1 MMMTSL
7 RTRLIVIVGSLLLL
21 SSVGLGVFTYREA
34 RRLLESEIAQRGD
47 TLARSL
53 AFHATYGV
61 LTNDEVLLGE
71 SADWAL
77 AQPDVARVTIA
88 DAEGRALLVRGR
100 TPEGSRV
107 EFSAPVVAIHGAGK
121 PEASVDLNAITLD
134 DQTTAP
140 GGAVAGSV
148 RVAMSTR
155 EHEAHL
161 AAQAWRTIG
170 LVALFL
176 AASTGGLFVF
186 LRSVVVPIQKL
197 SQATVRIAAGDLSR
211 RVPVRGHDEI
221 GRLGDSFNAMADSL
235 SRSQEEIERHK
246 SVLEDRVRERTAE
259 LERANAEL
267 TSAREAAL
275 EASRLKSEFLANMSH
290 EIRTPMNGVIGMTTL
305 LSQTELTGEQKE
317 YVDSL
322 QFSAEALLDIIND
335 ILDFSKIE
343 AGKLTLS
350 IIDFDLRTLLED
362 VVELLAGQAQGKG
375 LDLSCLISPAVPV
388 SVSGDPGRIR
398 QILMNLIGN
407 AVKFTERGEVVVRA
421 TLVDRPADRALV
433 RFDVT
438 DTGIGIAPEDLHR
451 LFQSFSQVDGSSTR
465 THSGTGLG
473 LAISRQLAALMGGT
487 VGVRSEPGV
496 GSTFWFTVDLAP
508 RPAAARGSAAAPD
521 LAGLKVLGVDDSE
534 TNRTIL
540 RAQLRGAGLEPDLA
554 ESGPRALELLRI
566 AAFKGNPYR
575 LAILDMQMPEM
586 DGLDL
591 ARAIKGDPMLE
602 RTPLILLTSL
612 ARRGMASQAREAG
625 IAGFLTKPVRQAQ
638 LEACIV
644 SVLKLAA
651 APADPA
657 APPAPLVTKH
667 RLAEEK
673 AVTRPRVL
681 IAEDN
686 LINQK
691 VAVRLL
697 EKLGCRADVV
707 GDGAAAVAAIA
718 GADYDIVF
726 MDCQMPVMD
735 GYDAARE
742 IRKLAGSA
750 RGIPIVAMTANAME
764 GDREKCISAGMDDYV
779 AKPVVAAELR
789 RVLESWVG
797 GRAGARTA
805 VPDGGVPAPR

>member
-1 MMMTSL
+1 MTSL
-7 RTRLIVIVGSLLLL
+7 RTRLIVVVGSLLLV
-21 SSVGLGVFTYREA
+21 SSVGLGVSTYREA
-34 RRLLESEIAQRGD
+34 RRLLESEIAHRGD

-61 LTNDEVLLGE
+61 LTHDEVLLQE

-88 DAEGRALLVRGR
+88 DADGRALLVRGS

-107 EFSAPVVAIHGAGK
+107 EFSAPVVATHGAGK
-121 PEASVDLNAITLD
+121 AEGGVDVNAIGLD
-134 DQTTAP
+134 DPAP
-140 GGAVAGSV
+140 SQAGAVAGSV
-148 RVAMSTR
+148 LVALSTR
-155 EHEAHL
+155 GYEAHL
-161 AAQAWRTIG
+161 AAQAQRTMG

-176 AASTGGLFVF
+176 AGSTGGLFIF
-186 LRSVVVPIQKL
+186 LKSVVVPIQKL

-211 RVPVRGHDEI
+211 RVPVRGRDEI

-235 SRSQEEIERHK
+235 RRSQEEIERHK
-246 SVLEDRVRERTAE
+246 SALEDRVRERTAE
-259 LERANAEL
+259 LERANVEL

-305 LSQTELTGEQKE
+305 LSQTELTDEQKE

-362 VVELLAGQAQGKG
+362 VTELLAGQAQGKG
-375 LDLSCLISPAVPV
+375 LDLSCLIAPTVPV
-388 SVSGDPGRIR
+388 SVAGDPGRIR

-421 TLVDRPADRALV
+421 SLVDRPGDRALV

-438 DTGIGIAPEDLHR
+438 DTGIGIAAEDLHR

-465 THSGTGLG
+465 KHSGTGLG

-487 VGVRSEPGV
+487 VGVGSEPGV

-508 RPAAARGSAAAPD
+508 RPPAPRPSAPAPD
-521 LAGLKVLGVDDSE
+521 LQGLRVLGVDDSE
-534 TNRTIL
+534 TNRTIM
-540 RAQLRGAGLEPDLA
+540 RAQLRGAGLDPDLA
-554 ESGPRALELLRI
+554 DGGQRAIEMLRL
-566 AAFKGNPYR
+566 AAFKGRPYR

-586 DGLDL
+586 DGLAL

-612 ARRGMASQAREAG
+612 ARRGMASEAREAG

-657 APPAPLVTKH
+657 APAAPLVTRH
-667 RLAEEK
+667 QLAEEE
-673 AVTRPRVL
+673 ARSRPRIL

-707 GDGAAAVAAIA
+707 GDGAAAVAAVS
-718 GADYDIVF
+718 GADYDLVF

-735 GYDAARE
+735 GYHAAGE
-742 IRKLAGSA
+742 IRRLPGSS
-750 RGIPIVAMTANAME
+750 RSIPIVAMTANAME
-764 GDREKCISAGMDDYV
+764 GDREKCLAAGMDDYI
-779 AKPVVAAELR
+779 AKPVVAGELR
-789 RVLESWVG
+789 RVLEAWVE
-797 GRAGARTA
+797 GRAGARA
-805 VPDGGVPAPR
+805 KVPEDPVPAPR